1 MAKITN
7 KDIAQRAGVSPAAVS
22 LAVHG
27 KKGISE
33 TTRTHILNIVREMEY
48 TPPARSRAGQL
59 RSIVLLL
66 GEPDEPLLP
75 ATVQALLQLS
85 RETGCQVRILPM
97 PLLQAGPAEMLSGCD
112 LLVTFDGLE
121 RVTLDALS
129 PLVPQILIV
138 DGNFARK
145 PFWNIRADY
154 EGAAYAL
161 TRTLTELGHR
171 SFIYLNDD
179 LQASKN
185 LICFSGFQ
193 KLILELHL
201 PLNPAQII
209 MDLNRDPHIWS
220 HVPDIIHNFNVSA
233 IVCTSDRAAVET
245 VERLR
250 AAGFRVP
257 EDVSVAA
264 IVSGARTAHP
274 GFSLTQVSLNCP
286 SIEQEVRALLLRAAP
301 ADEYVD
307 VLIPYSP
314 VTRGAST
321 AAPSFDPAQK
331 KLALMLHLKN
341 HPSLRIVRAGF
352 LNKVQQMGYQAEVI
366 GIEGDDPK
374 EYFSVLNTLCDEQV
388 DGVISWLAE
397 PGAFDRF
404 TRRGIPVVSL
414 HGAIRE
420 AQACGAQARIS
431 GDPAKIAKTVAAY
444 FARTLKNRS
453 GALAVSQSGD
463 NVLES
468 TITQAFIEQM
478 REKCPNITVRHDFD
492 FVDQHC
498 TPMLTEYIRKTPELV
513 GAFTTAGFAC
523 VNWAAAKKAAGR
535 SELLLV
541 GTDYS
546 DESIRLVE
554 TGEVGAFIAQPLYEE
569 GQMGVAALDAI
580 LRGNAFPA
588 FCALDAPLVTR
599 EGLEKYRRL
608 LQDVKNWYA

>member
-22 LAVHG
+22 LAIHG

-33 TTRTHILNIVREMEY
+33 ATRTHILNVVREMDY
-48 TPPARSRAGQL
+48 VPPVRVRSGQL

-66 GEPDEPLLP
+66 GEPDEPMLP
-75 ATVQALLQLS
+75 AVVQALLQLS
-85 RETGCQVRILPM
+85 RETGGQLRILPM
-97 PLLQAGPAEMLSGCD
+97 ALLQNGPAELLAGCD

-121 RVTLDALS
+121 RAALEALS
-129 PLVPQILIV
+129 PLVQQILII

-145 PFWNIRADY
+145 PFWNIRVDY

-161 TRTLTELGHR
+161 TRALTEIGHR

-179 LQASKN
+179 LQLSKN

-209 MDLNRDPHIWS
+209 MYLNRDPNIWS

-250 AAGFRVP
+250 QAGFRVP
-257 EDVSVAA
+257 EDISVAA
-264 IVSGARTAHP
+264 IVSGEATRHP
-274 GFSLTQVSLNCP
+274 GFSFTQLSLGNNTV
-286 SIEQEVRALLLRAAP
+286 EEELRKLLLRAVST
-301 ADEYVD
+301 DEYVD

-314 VTRGAST
+314 VVRGQST
-321 AAPSFDPAQK
+321 AAPRFDPTQK
-331 KLALMLHLKN
+331 KLVIMLHLKN

-352 LNKVQQMGYQAEVI
+352 LNRIQQMGYQAEVV
-366 GIEGDDPK
+366 GIEGDNPQ
-374 EYFSVLNTLCDEQV
+374 EYFAALEQLANEPI
-388 DGVISWLAE
+388 DGLVSWLSA
-397 PGAFDRF
+397 PGVFERF
-404 TRRGIPVVSL
+404 RRRGIPVVSL
-414 HGAIRE
+414 HSPSRKAEGYGE
-420 AQACGAQARIS
+420 KARIS
-431 GDPAKIAKTVAAY
+431 ADPVKIAEEVATY
-444 FARTLKNRS
+444 FAARLHDRT

-463 NVLES
+463 NMLES
-468 TITQAFIEQM
+468 TITQALIEKM

-492 FVDQHC
+492 FVDQDC
-498 TPMLTEYIRKTPELV
+498 TQMLTDYIRRTPELLGV
-513 GAFTTAGFAC
+513 FTTAGFAC
-523 VNWAAAKKAAGR
+523 VNWAEAKRAANR
-535 SELLLV
+535 RELLLV

-546 DESIRLVE
+546 DESIHLVE

-569 GQMGVAALDAI
+569 GQMGVVALDAI
-580 LRGNAFPA
+580 LRGNPFPA
-588 FCALDAPLVTR
+588 SCTLDAPLVTR
-599 EGLEKYRRL
+599 ENLEKYRRL

>member
-22 LAVHG
+22 LAIHG

-33 TTRTHILNIVREMEY
+33 STRTHILNIVREMNY
-48 TPPARSRAGQL
+48 APPVRARGGQL

-75 ATVQALLQLS
+75 AVVHALLQLS
-85 RETGCQVRILPM
+85 RETGCQVRVLPM
-97 PLLQAGPAEMLSGCD
+97 PLLQAGPAELLSGCD

-121 RVTLDALS
+121 RTTLDALS

-145 PFWNIRADY
+145 PFWNLRADY

-161 TRTLTELGHR
+161 TRALTELGHR

-179 LQASKN
+179 LQSAKN

-257 EDVSVAA
+257 EDISVAA
-264 IVSGARTAHP
+264 IVSGTAVQHP
-274 GFSLTQVSLNCP
+274 GFSFTQLSLRDAAV
-286 SIEQEVRALLLRAAP
+286 EDELRRLLLRAVS

-307 VLIPYSP
+307 ILIPYSP
-314 VTRGAST
+314 VVHGQST
-321 AAPSFDPAQK
+321 AAPPFDPTQK
-331 KLALMLHLKN
+331 KLAIMLHLKN

-352 LNKVQQMGYQAEVI
+352 LNRIQQMGYQAEVV
-366 GIEGDDPK
+366 GIESDDPQ
-374 EYFSVLNTLCDEQV
+374 EYFAALDQLASEPI
-388 DGVISWLAE
+388 DGLVSWLSA
-397 PGAFDRF
+397 PGAFERF
-404 TRRGIPVVSL
+404 RKRGIPVVSL
-414 HGAIRE
+414 HSPSRKAEGYGE
-420 AQACGAQARIS
+420 KARIS
-431 GDPAKIAKTVAAY
+431 ADPVKIAEKVAAY
-444 FARTLKNRS
+444 FAARLRGRT

-468 TITQAFIEQM
+468 TITQALVEKM

-492 FVDQHC
+492 FVDQDC
-498 TPMLTEYIRKTPELV
+498 TGMLTDYIRKTPELL

-523 VNWAAAKKAAGR
+523 VNWAAAKRAAGR
-535 SELLLV
+535 RELLLV

-546 DESIRLVE
+546 DESVRLVE

-569 GQMGVAALDAI
+569 GQMGVVALDAI
-580 LRGNAFPA
+580 LRGNPFPA
-588 FCALDAPLVTR
+588 FCTLDAPLVTR
-599 EGLEKYRRL
+599 ENLEKYRRL

>member
-22 LAVHG
+22 LAIHG

-33 TTRTHILNIVREMEY
+33 STRTHILNIVREMNY
-48 TPPARSRAGQL
+48 APPVRARGGQL

-75 ATVQALLQLS
+75 AVVQGLQQLS

-97 PLLQAGPAEMLSGCD
+97 PLLQTGPAELLSGCD

-121 RVTLDALS
+121 RTTLDALS
-129 PLVPQILIV
+129 PLVPQILII

-145 PFWNIRADY
+145 PFWNLRADY

-161 TRTLTELGHR
+161 TRALTELGHR

-179 LQASKN
+179 LQSAKN

-220 HVPDIIHNFNVSA
+220 HVPDIIRNFNVSA

-257 EDVSVAA
+257 EDISVAA
-264 IVSGARTAHP
+264 IVSGEEVQHP
-274 GFSLTQVSLNCP
+274 GFSFTRLSLRDTAV
-286 SIEQEVRALLLRAAP
+286 EDELRRLLLRAVS

-307 VLIPYSP
+307 ILIPYSP
-314 VTRGAST
+314 VVHGQST
-321 AAPSFDPAQK
+321 AAPPFDPTQK
-331 KLALMLHLKN
+331 KLAIMLHLKN

-352 LNKVQQMGYQAEVI
+352 LNRIQQMGYQAEVV
-366 GIEGDDPK
+366 GIESDDAQ
-374 EYFSVLNTLCDEQV
+374 EYFAALDQLASEPI
-388 DGVISWLAE
+388 DGLVSWLSA
-397 PGAFDRF
+397 PGAFERF
-404 TRRGIPVVSL
+404 RKRGIPVVSL
-414 HGAIRE
+414 HSPSRKAEGYGE
-420 AQACGAQARIS
+420 KARIS
-431 GDPAKIAKTVAAY
+431 ADPVKIAEKVAAY
-444 FARTLKNRS
+444 FAARLRGRT

-468 TITQAFIEQM
+468 TITQALVEKM

-492 FVDQHC
+492 FVDQDS
-498 TPMLTEYIRKTPELV
+498 TAMLTDYIRKTPELL
-513 GAFTTAGFAC
+513 GAFTTAGSAC
-523 VNWAAAKKAAGR
+523 VNWAAAKRAAGR
-535 SELLLV
+535 RELLLV

-546 DESIRLVE
+546 DESVHLVE

-569 GQMGVAALDAI
+569 GQMGVVALDAI
-580 LRGNAFPA
+580 LRGNPFPA
-588 FCALDAPLVTR
+588 FCTLDAPLVTR
-599 EGLEKYRRL
+599 ENLEKYRRL